1 MEMIMSP
8 QTMFPI
14 MNENDLD
21 TSIGFT
27 LADAIGYAEFEE
39 ALHSWEDEV
48 ED

>member
-1 MEMIMSP
+1 MTP
-8 QTMFPI
+8 QTFNNI

-39 ALHSWEDEV
+39 DVHSWEQEL

>member
-8 QTMFPI
+8 QTMFSI
-14 MNENDLD
+14 MNNSEIDFD
-21 TSIGFT
+21 KFT

-39 ALHSWEDEV
+39 EVNSWEDV

>member
-1 MEMIMSP
+1 MSP
-8 QTMFPI
+8 ATWNSV
-14 MNENDLD
+14 MNGNDLD

-39 ALHSWEDEV
+39 QCHNWEDEV

>member
-1 MEMIMSP
+1 MTP
-8 QTMFPI
+8 QTFNNN
-14 MNENDLD
+14 MNENSLD

-39 ALHSWEDEV
+39 QCHNWEDEV